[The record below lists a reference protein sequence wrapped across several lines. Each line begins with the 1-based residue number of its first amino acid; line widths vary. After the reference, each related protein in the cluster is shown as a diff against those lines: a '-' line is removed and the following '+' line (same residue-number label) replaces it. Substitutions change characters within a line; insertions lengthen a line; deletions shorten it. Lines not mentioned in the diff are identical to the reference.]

1 MNINLSCRCGAL
13 AGVASNL
20 SPSNGSRIVC
30 MCTDCQA
37 FAHYLG
43 KADSILDKHGGTDI
57 FQMPPCDLQITQG
70 IEHLSCMRLTDKG
83 LYRWYAGCCKT
94 PVANTMGSRKVPFA
108 GVIHAF
114 MAADGSTRNQVLG
127 PIVARLYGR
136 SAVGSLPPDAN
147 QTASLG
153 FIVRTVRFLLSGWMR
168 GRHTPSPFFDSST
181 GKPVVTPY
189 VLSNAERNAL
199 RKLQGAAAQ

>member
-1 MNINLSCRCGAL
+1 MNLNLKCRCGAL
-13 AGVASNL
+13 AGVASNV
-20 SPSNGSRIVC
+20 SASNGSRIVC

-57 FQMPPCDLQITQG
+57 YQMPPCNLQITQG
-70 IEHLSCMRLTDKG
+70 SEQLRCMRLTDKG
-83 LYRWYAGCCKT
+83 MYRWYANCCKT
-94 PVANTMGSRKVPFA
+94 PVANTMGSHKVPFA
-108 GVIHAF
+108 GVIHVF
-114 MAADGSTRNQVLG
+114 MAADEQTRNQVLG

-136 SAVGSLPPDAN
+136 SAISTPPPDAS

-153 FIVRTVRFLLSGWMR
+153 FIMRTLRILFSGWVS
-168 GRHTPSPFFDSST
+168 GRHTPSPFFDSTT
-181 GKPVVTPY
+181 GKPIVTPY
-189 VLSNAERNAL
+189 VLSNVELDAL